1 MKYQFIYSVRALKE
15 LEKLDLY
22 TKRMIKSWIEKNLID
37 CEDPR
42 IHGKALTANRKGEWR
57 YRIGDY
63 RLICLIFIKIAA
75 QRDTPMCGSL
85 FLSPH
90 SHFNYFVLNY

>member
-42 IHGKALTANRKGEWR
+42 AHGKALKANRKGEWR
-57 YRIGDY
+57 DCIGDC
-63 RLICLIFIKIAA
+63 RLICIIEDAKLVIVAINVGHRKNIYA
-75 QRDTPMCGSL
+75 G
-85 FLSPH
+85 
-90 SHFNYFVLNY
+90 

>member
-63 RLICLIFIKIAA
+63 RLICLIK
-75 QRDTPMCGSL
+75 DNEL
-85 FLSPH
+85 V
-90 SHFNYFVLNY
+90 VLAVNVGHRKNFYT